1 MTESQPSAETTSA
14 QRTGV
19 EDEVSTLLSSA
30 TLILFGTFLSS
41 GAKLLER
48 ILIGR
53 FLSPGLYGEVS
64 IALAI
69 LSLGTTLAMAGFSQG
84 IPRYISRVETARER
98 RGVWLSGVLV
108 TGSIALILTFGLS
121 VLIED
126 VASHLFE
133 TSASPQLLQL
143 FVYALPLVVG
153 FKIAIAGIRGHENT
167 IYKTYVGD
175 LLYPG
180 GRVVL
185 LWILL
190 SLGYGIVAAGY
201 AYLCAAG
208 VSLVA
213 AYYFMNKLFPLAGP
227 VETRV
232 REMSR
237 FSAPLVVSTLLSVLL
252 TRTDTMMLGYFRP
265 SVEVGIYSAAYPLA
279 TGMLI
284 VLSSFGFMFLP
295 LASRMDA
302 DGNREDIDT
311 IYALTTK
318 WIFIVTFPAFLLFV
332 VFSADTLSIFF
343 GAEYERGAFALSILA
358 VGFFSNAIAGRTQE
372 AISALGATMI
382 LLVANALVFTLN
394 VVLNLVLIPRFSF
407 VGAAAASAVAN
418 IALNGGLYLI
428 LWLKLDVTPFSS
440 WSRRTFVVVPLV
452 LLPPVAVLSQWITM
466 TPVLVPVFLIASGIG
481 CLVTVAAAGCLQPE
495 DEIVLAQV
503 ENAIGREL
511 PWVREYVP
519 DASGDHVAE
528 ET

>member
-1 MTESQPSAETTSA
+1 MTESQPSTETTP

-19 EDEVSTLLSSA
+19 EDDVSTLLSSA
-30 TLILFGTFLSS
+30 TLVLFGAFLSS

-64 IALAI
+64 IAMAI
-69 LSLGTTLAMAGFSQG
+69 LSLGTTFAMAGFSQG
-84 IPRYISRVETARER
+84 IPRYISRVETTRER
-98 RGVWLSGVLV
+98 RGVWVSGALV
-108 TGSIALILTFGLS
+108 TGSLAVVLTVGLS
-121 VLIED
+121 VLIDD
-126 VASHLFE
+126 VATYLFE
-133 TSASPQLLQL
+133 TSASPRLLQL
-143 FVYALPLVVG
+143 FVLALPLVVG

-185 LWILL
+185 LWVLL

-208 VSLVA
+208 LSLVA
-213 AYYFMNKLFPLAGP
+213 AYYFMNKLVPLVGP

-237 FSAPLVVSTLLSVLL
+237 FSAPLVVSTILSVLL
-252 TRTDTMMLGYFRP
+252 TRTDTMMLGYFQP
-265 SVEVGIYSAAYPLA
+265 SEEVGVYSAAYPLA

-284 VLSSFGFMFLP
+284 VLASFGFMFLP

-311 IYALTTK
+311 IYALATK

-332 VFSADTLSIFF
+332 IFSADTLSIFF
-343 GAEYERGAFALSILA
+343 GPEYERGWFALSILA

-372 AISALGATMI
+372 TISALGATTI
-382 LLVANALVFTLN
+382 LLVANGLVFALN
-394 VVLNLVLIPRFSF
+394 VGLNLVLIPRFSF

-418 IALNGGLYLI
+418 VALNGGLYLV
-428 LWLKLDVTPFSS
+428 LWLKLGVTPFSS
-440 WSRRTFVVVPLV
+440 WSRRTFVVVPLA
-452 LLPPVAVLSQWITM
+452 LFPPAIVLSQWITM
-466 TPVLVPVFLIASGIG
+466 TPVLVPVFLVATGIA

-503 ENAIGREL
+503 ENAVGREL
-511 PWVREYVP
+511 PWARKYVP
-519 DASGDHVAE
+519 DASGDLGVE